1 MLGDLV
7 KLAGIVKLI
16 KRYESCNGLRDHGMG
31 KGSVDN
37 FTKLNSW
44 MRKKN
49 IVF

>member
-31 KGSVDN
+31 SALLITLQNLTVG
-37 FTKLNSW
+37 
-44 MRKKN
+44 
-49 IVF
+49 